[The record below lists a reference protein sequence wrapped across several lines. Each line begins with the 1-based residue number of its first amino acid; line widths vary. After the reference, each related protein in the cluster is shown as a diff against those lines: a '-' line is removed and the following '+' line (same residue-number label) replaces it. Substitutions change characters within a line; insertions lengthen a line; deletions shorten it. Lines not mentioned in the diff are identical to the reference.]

1 MDVLALGFRA
11 FSQQLQGGARM
22 TAYRFPGYGFV
33 GTLGIARESG
43 RAASGARAY
52 LRVSR

>member
-1 MDVLALGFRA
+1 
-11 FSQQLQGGARM
+11 M

-33 GTLGIARESG
+33 GTLGIARGSG
-43 RAASGARAY
+43 GAASGARAY